1 MSEKE
6 KVKQQ
11 FSKSKHHYITST
23 THSNP
28 VDLEELIQLINPE
41 KHMVALDV
49 ATGGG
54 HMAKYLANKVKTV
67 IASDMTEAMLEN
79 TANHLSDIK
88 NINYTIADAENLPFE
103 DNSFDIITCR
113 YAAHHFPHP
122 EQFIKE
128 SYRVLKQGG
137 TCLIVDNVGHE
148 SQEYDTF
155 INMLDKKRDPSH
167 VRALPINEWKEY
179 LQRIGFSIEREIARK
194 KRLPYKEWVTR
205 TLDDKREIEKVNQ
218 HILQAPEQIKHH
230 YEVLIDESEIQSFSL
245 DEWVVVCK
253 K

>member
-1 MSEKE
+1 
-6 KVKQQ
+6 
-11 FSKSKHHYITST
+11 
-23 THSNP
+23 
-28 VDLEELIQLINPE
+28 
-41 KHMVALDV
+41 
-49 ATGGG
+49 
-54 HMAKYLANKVKTV
+54 
-67 IASDMTEAMLEN
+67 MTEAMLEN

-103 DNSFDIITCR
+103 DDSFDIITCR

-122 EQFIKE
+122 EQFIRE

-230 YEVLIDESEIQSFSL
+230 YEVLIDEGEIQSFSL